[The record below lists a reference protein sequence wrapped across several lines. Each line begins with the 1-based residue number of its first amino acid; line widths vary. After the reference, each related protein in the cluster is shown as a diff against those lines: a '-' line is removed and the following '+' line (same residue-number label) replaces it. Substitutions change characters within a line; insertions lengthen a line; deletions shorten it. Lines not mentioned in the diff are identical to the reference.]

1 MQMCSLLYISATIT
15 NQTPEEAGKRGL
27 TCYSTKERRET
38 MQGLP
43 VSTMTSVLVLLIGLV
58 SADEVTRGDG
68 CLSGHPG
75 IPGDPGHN
83 GIPGRDGRDGGKGDK
98 GDSGELGTCGPP
110 GNDGSKGD
118 KGDPGTPGIAGV
130 KGRRGETAERGAPGK
145 LGPQGVPGPVGNT
158 GQKGERGLPGPQG
171 PKGEVGPRGPQGLQG
186 VVGPQGEI
194 GYPGPIGP
202 TGIEGP
208 KGEIGVPGHKGN
220 IGHQGEKGDQGEAG
234 EKGATGDMPT
244 VYRSAFSAGL
254 TELSKLPPANA
265 PIKFDKIIYNRQGH
279 YEPSTGVFTCV
290 FAGAYYFT
298 YHITVYTR
306 SVKVALVK
314 SGTRVLHTANRYQSS
329 EDQASGGAVLQLR
342 EGDTVWLQVIG
353 GEFSNGLFAD
363 EDDDTTFT
371 GFLLF
376 AD

>member
-1 MQMCSLLYISATIT
+1 
-15 NQTPEEAGKRGL
+15 
-27 TCYSTKERRET
+27 
-38 MQGLP
+38 
-43 VSTMTSVLVLLIGLV
+43 MTSVLVLLVGLV
-58 SADEVTRGDG
+58 SADEVTRRDG

-83 GIPGRDGRDGGKGDK
+83 GMPGRDGRDGGKGDK
-98 GDSGELGTCGPP
+98 GDSG
-110 GNDGSKGD
+110 SKGD
-118 KGDPGTPGIAGV
+118 KGDPGKAVNCHVRGWKGTPGIAGV

-145 LGPQGVPGPVGNT
+145 LGPQGVPGPVGNA

-220 IGHQGEKGDQGEAG
+220 IGHQGEKGDRGEAG

-279 YEPSTGVFTCV
+279 YEPSTGVFTRACSRGLLLHLPHHRV
-290 FAGAYYFT
+290 HEEREGGAGEEW
-298 YHITVYTR
+298 
-306 SVKVALVK
+306 
-314 SGTRVLHTANRYQSS
+314 HTGAAHGQQVPEQRGPGF
-329 EDQASGGAVLQLR
+329 GGAVLQLR

-376 AD
+376 A